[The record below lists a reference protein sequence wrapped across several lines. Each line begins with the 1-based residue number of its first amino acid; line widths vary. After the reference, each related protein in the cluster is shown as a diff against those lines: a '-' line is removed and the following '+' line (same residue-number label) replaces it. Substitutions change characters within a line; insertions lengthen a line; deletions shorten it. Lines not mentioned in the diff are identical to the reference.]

1 VDMLVDTSSWRYAV
15 ITVRS
20 EPDRERLV
28 IAYPDEETL
37 KDLIDTSSIVA
48 LGYTSRADAVKN
60 VNRSATTNAAAKRP
74 RKTAFC
80 HPNMSFCIGGDS
92 QAALDV
98 RGFQESCV
106 TSCTTRSLRLLSSST
121 QKMYCPPQLGPSS
134 VFSTFILSLD
144 SRGRSAPTRELSAS
158 FGRPSFRWVYCG
170 RKPPTKSKHYFN

>member
-1 VDMLVDTSSWRYAV
+1 MLVDTSSWRYAV

-37 KDLIDTSSIVA
+37 KDLIDTSCIVA

-80 HPNMSFCIGGDS
+80 HPNMSFLTDVVLHWRRLAGGFGRS
-92 QAALDV
+92 GISGVVRNLVYNALAATFIFLYSKNV
-98 RGFQESCV
+98 
-106 TSCTTRSLRLLSSST
+106 LSST
-121 QKMYCPPQLGPSS
+121 ARA
-134 VFSTFILSLD
+134 FIC
-144 SRGRSAPTRELSAS
+144 
-158 FGRPSFRWVYCG
+158 F
-170 RKPPTKSKHYFN
+170 